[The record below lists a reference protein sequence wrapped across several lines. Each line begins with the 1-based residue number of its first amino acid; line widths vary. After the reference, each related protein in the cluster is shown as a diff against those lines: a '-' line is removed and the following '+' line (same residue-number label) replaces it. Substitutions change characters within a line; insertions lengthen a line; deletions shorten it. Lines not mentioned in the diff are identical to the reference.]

1 MEKTPTFENNLDD
14 KSEKSK
20 KSKKFL
26 KYLSKFL
33 NSEKTDDNNTEE
45 NEKPQR
51 NIIDIIR
58 DFLSKEDKDDE
69 DVNLDEYF
77 IDSDEEELASID
89 EYLSD
94 NLDINLNILNTKEI
108 SDIQKKDLLVETVIL
123 SKIKEHIN
131 NNEDIDVE
139 KIIEETTREIEVTLA
154 VSKNNQ
160 EINYDREKTSHN
172 QEIVNGKISKNE
184 SKTKSDKK
192 NSDKSDEPKEEITKI
207 PPKEDE
213 PQDHD
218 NYLNTLNNRLTF
230 NNNITDRTI
239 QKRPNIV
246 TNKLDNDPVHKK
258 PEFIRKDHVQ
268 ELHKAKYPNS
278 IVEIPKQHDINNFK
292 KVILPELTK
301 TDSPIIRP
309 EQIQNNI
316 ILDSEILRQAEK
328 TFLDKVSLKKIYE
341 NSDLSINDLR
351 KILSGESKKKSVRKE
366 VKRALQRRNNSYA
379 DIVSGIRGTK
389 SRISNNKVESKPKPK
404 IIHKINRSKSSNAV
418 TENKSIDNSQSNII
432 PRPELALIIFIIL
445 CIIGLVFLLF
455 KHNY

>member
-1 MEKTPTFENNLDD
+1 M
-14 KSEKSK
+14 
-20 KSKKFL
+20 
-26 KYLSKFL
+26 
-33 NSEKTDDNNTEE
+33 
-45 NEKPQR
+45 
-51 NIIDIIR
+51 
-58 DFLSKEDKDDE
+58 
-69 DVNLDEYF
+69 
-77 IDSDEEELASID
+77 
-89 EYLSD
+89 
-94 NLDINLNILNTKEI
+94 
-108 SDIQKKDLLVETVIL
+108 
-123 SKIKEHIN
+123 
-131 NNEDIDVE
+131 
-139 KIIEETTREIEVTLA
+139 
-154 VSKNNQ
+154 
-160 EINYDREKTSHN
+160 
-172 QEIVNGKISKNE
+172 
-184 SKTKSDKK
+184 
-192 NSDKSDEPKEEITKI
+192 
-207 PPKEDE
+207 
-213 PQDHD
+213 
-218 NYLNTLNNRLTF
+218 
-230 NNNITDRTI
+230 
-239 QKRPNIV
+239 